1 MTWVVTVVVWL
12 VTGATGFAFSRWLV
26 ARKSPKDSQQ
36 DGSQAPAWL
45 ERHQRLHTH
54 ASLATKR
61 QSIDGSRRVV
71 RREILKLHLSPHF
84 MFNALSSVQWL
95 WGEGRIDEAKQ
106 VFPSFVQLWR
116 AHWREEGDRVHSLG
130 AEFETLEQYVRLEE
144 IRLGRVVQWNVR
156 CEHRAWLDTLIP
168 SLITQPAVEN
178 AIWHGFGGHEGP
190 HAIEISVSPS
200 PEAPAPG
207 WLDIVIRDNGSG
219 LKEKVHPVNHNSV
232 GMEVTRNRLR
242 EHHHDARIVMQ
253 PAAAPWSTEVIFSL
267 PPVRSSFFP
276 GEADEL
282 GQPG

>member
-1 MTWVVTVVVWL
+1 MTVVVRF

-26 ARKSPKDSQQ
+26 ARKSSKDSQQ
-36 DGSQAPAWL
+36 DGRQAPAWL

-61 QSIDGSRRVV
+61 QSIDGSRKVV
-71 RREILKLHLSPHF
+71 RKETLKLHLSPHF

-95 WGEGRIDEAKQ
+95 WGEGRIEEAKQ

-116 AHWREEGDRVHSLG
+116 AHWREEGDRVHSLR
-130 AEFETLEQYVRLEE
+130 AEFDTLEQYVRLEE

-168 SLITQPAVEN
+168 SLVTQPSVEN
-178 AIWHGFGGHEGP
+178 AIWHGLGGYEGP
-190 HAIEISVSPS
+190 RAIEISVSPS

-219 LKEKVHPVNHNSV
+219 LSEKANSVNHNSV
-232 GMEVTRNRLR
+232 GMEVTRNRLK

-253 PAAAPWSTEVIFSL
+253 PAATPWSTEVIFSL
-267 PPVRSSFFP
+267 PPVRSSLFH